1 MQQALMRT
9 IKYYIN
15 YEIDEDGVIIAS
27 CPAIRGCFASGR
39 TMEEAYKNIKDAIES
54 CLEALQKVK
63 KEIPESPFSVEDI
76 KKYHY
81 VEEVVA

>member
-1 MQQALMRT
+1 MRR
-9 IKYYIN
+9 IRYYIN

-39 TMEEAYKNIKDAIES
+39 TLEEAYRNIKDAIES

-63 KEIPESPFSVEDI
+63 KEVPELPFKAEDME
-76 KKYHY
+76 KYRY